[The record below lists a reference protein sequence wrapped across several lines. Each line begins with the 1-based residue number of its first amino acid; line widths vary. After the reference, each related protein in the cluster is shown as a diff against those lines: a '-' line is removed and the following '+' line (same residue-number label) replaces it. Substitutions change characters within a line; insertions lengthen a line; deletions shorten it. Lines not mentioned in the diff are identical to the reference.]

1 MNKNR
6 FFLIVEREYKA
17 IVAKKSFILVT
28 LLAPILMIGLMLVPA
43 LLMDM
48 NSSDARLVSIV
59 DMSGKYGKDFKD
71 TDDYKFQV
79 LENTPI
85 DKIKQQYEKADGD
98 IYAILVIPANVE
110 TTHQV
115 NIYSDNPVKMSLNNE
130 VEDVLEKSL
139 SDAKISSY
147 DIPGLADIIEKS
159 QISVSVKSHTWD
171 EEGESVSSST
181 LSMIIGM
188 ALAMLTY
195 VFVLMYGAMIMSS
208 VVEDKT
214 NRIVE
219 VIVSSCRPLELMLGK
234 IVSIALVGLTQIAV
248 WSIFVGIGLFALSAI
263 GFTSSPADTVQLQ
276 GEMAQL
282 PISEGEEI
290 VQAILG
296 VDWGKLLCIF
306 VLYFIGG
313 YLLYASLF
321 AGFGSAV
328 DQQSDANQF
337 MTPVMMIIILALLI
351 GEGCMQDPDGT
362 LGVICSFIPFTS
374 PIVMMIRLPY
384 DVPAWEI
391 ATSVLLLYGTAF
403 LFTFFASRIYRTGIL
418 MYGRKVTF
426 KELLKWAR

>member
-28 LLAPILMIGLMLVPA
+28 LLAPVLMIGLMLVPA

-59 DMSGKYGKDFKD
+59 DMSGKYGKNFKD

-79 LENTPI
+79 LENTAV
-85 DKIKQQYEKADGD
+85 DEIKQQYEKADGD

-159 QISVSVKSHTWD
+159 KISVSVKSHTWD

-195 VFVLMYGAMIMSS
+195 IFVLMYGAMIMSS

-248 WSIFVGIGLFALSAI
+248 WSVFIGIGLFALSAI
-263 GFTSSPADTVQLQ
+263 GVTSSPADTAQLQ

-296 VDWGKLLCIF
+296 VDWGKLLFIF

-337 MTPVMMIIILALLI
+337 MTPIMMIIILALLI

-391 ATSVLLLYGTAF
+391 ATSVLLLYGTAL

-426 KELLKWAR
+426 KELLKWAK

>member
-28 LLAPILMIGLMLVPA
+28 LLAPVLMIGLMLVPA

-59 DMSGKYGKDFKD
+59 DMSGKYGKNFKD

-79 LENTPI
+79 LENTAVNE
-85 DKIKQQYEKADGD
+85 IKQQYEKADGD

-159 QISVSVKSHTWD
+159 KISVSVKSHTWD

-195 VFVLMYGAMIMSS
+195 IFVLMYGAMIMSS

-248 WSIFVGIGLFALSAI
+248 WSVFIGIGLFALSAI
-263 GFTSSPADTVQLQ
+263 GVTSSPADTAQLQ

-296 VDWGKLLCIF
+296 VDWGKLLFIF

-337 MTPVMMIIILALLI
+337 MTPIMMIIILALLI

-391 ATSVLLLYGTAF
+391 ATSVLLLYGTAL

-426 KELLKWAR
+426 KELLKWAK

>member
-214 NRIVE
+214 NRMVE

-263 GFTSSPADTVQLQ
+263 GFTSSPADTAQLQ

-296 VDWGKLLCIF
+296 VDWGKLLFIF

-328 DQQSDANQF
+328 DQESDANQF

>member
-59 DMSGKYGKDFKD
+59 DMSGKYGKDFKN

-130 VEDVLEKSL
+130 VADVLEKSL

-263 GFTSSPADTVQLQ
+263 GVTSSPADTAQLQ

-296 VDWGKLLCIF
+296 VDWGKLLFIF

>member
-85 DKIKQQYEKADGD
+85 DKIKQQYEKADVD

-263 GFTSSPADTVQLQ
+263 GFTSSPADTAQLQ

-296 VDWGKLLCIF
+296 VDWGKLLFIF

>member
-28 LLAPILMIGLMLVPA
+28 LLAPVLMIGLMLVPA

-59 DMSGKYGKDFKD
+59 DMSGKYGKNFKD
-71 TDDYKFQV
+71 TDDYKFHV
-79 LENTPI
+79 LENTAVNE
-85 DKIKQQYEKADGD
+85 IKQQYEKADGD

-159 QISVSVKSHTWD
+159 KISVSVKSHTWD

-195 VFVLMYGAMIMSS
+195 IFVLMYGAMIMSS

-248 WSIFVGIGLFALSAI
+248 WSVFIGIGLFALSAI
-263 GFTSSPADTVQLQ
+263 GVTSSPADTAQLQ
-276 GEMAQL
+276 GEMTQL

-296 VDWGKLLCIF
+296 VDWGKLLFIF

-337 MTPVMMIIILALLI
+337 MTPIMMIIILALLI

-391 ATSVLLLYGTAF
+391 ATSVLLLYGTAL

-426 KELLKWAR
+426 KELLKWAK

>member
-79 LENTPI
+79 IENTPI

-263 GFTSSPADTVQLQ
+263 GFTSSPADTAQLQ

-296 VDWGKLLCIF
+296 VDWGKLLFIF

>member
-1 MNKNR
+1 
-6 FFLIVEREYKA
+6 
-17 IVAKKSFILVT
+17 
-28 LLAPILMIGLMLVPA
+28 MLVPTF
-43 LLMDM
+43 LMDV
-48 NSSDARLVSIV
+48 NSSDARLISIV
-59 DMSGKYGKDFKD
+59 DMSNKYGKNFKN
-71 TDDYKFQV
+71 TDDYTFQV
-79 LENTPI
+79 LEGIPAE
-85 DKIKQQYEKADGD
+85 KIKQHYEEAKD

-110 TTHQV
+110 ATHQV

-130 VEDVLEKSL
+130 IEDVLNKSL

-171 EEGESVSSST
+171 DDGESLSSST

-188 ALAMLTY
+188 GLAMLTY
-195 VFVLMYGAMIMSS
+195 IFVLMYGAMIMSS

-248 WSIFVGIGLFALSAI
+248 WALFIGIGLFTLSII
-263 GFTSSPADTVQLQ
+263 GISAPAPDATAQLQ
-276 GEMAQL
+276 GEMSQL

-296 VDWGKLLCIF
+296 VDWAKILVIF

-337 MTPVMMIIILALLI
+337 MTPIMMIIILALLI

-391 ATSVLLLYGTAF
+391 ATSILLLYATA
-403 LFTFFASRIYRTGIL
+403 LLLTFFAARIYRTGIL

>member
-263 GFTSSPADTVQLQ
+263 GVTSSPADTAQLQ

-296 VDWGKLLCIF
+296 VDWGKLLFIF

>member
-130 VEDVLEKSL
+130 VADVLEKSL

-248 WSIFVGIGLFALSAI
+248 WSIFVGIGLFVLSAI
-263 GFTSSPADTVQLQ
+263 GFTSSPADTAQLQ

>member
-1 MNKNR
+1 
-6 FFLIVEREYKA
+6 
-17 IVAKKSFILVT
+17 
-28 LLAPILMIGLMLVPA
+28 
-43 LLMDM
+43 
-48 NSSDARLVSIV
+48 
-59 DMSGKYGKDFKD
+59 
-71 TDDYKFQV
+71 
-79 LENTPI
+79 
-85 DKIKQQYEKADGD
+85 
-98 IYAILVIPANVE
+98 
-110 TTHQV
+110 
-115 NIYSDNPVKMSLNNE
+115 
-130 VEDVLEKSL
+130 
-139 SDAKISSY
+139 
-147 DIPGLADIIEKS
+147 
-159 QISVSVKSHTWD
+159 
-171 EEGESVSSST
+171 
-181 LSMIIGM
+181 
-188 ALAMLTY
+188 
-195 VFVLMYGAMIMSS
+195 
-208 VVEDKT
+208 
-214 NRIVE
+214 
-219 VIVSSCRPLELMLGK
+219 
-234 IVSIALVGLTQIAV
+234 
-248 WSIFVGIGLFALSAI
+248 
-263 GFTSSPADTVQLQ
+263 
-276 GEMAQL
+276 MAQL